1 MNELLKALGPVRRRL
16 RLRRFVQGAGTGFA
30 AGALAA
36 LVLLAVT
43 SFAPLKNR
51 WLIAAACTA
60 GCTLLGGAV

>member
-1 MNELLKALGPVRRRL
+1 MEELLKALRPVRRRL
-16 RLRRFVQGAGTGFA
+16 RLRRFVRGAGTGFA

-43 SFAPLKNR
+43 SFVPLKNR

-60 GCTLLGGAV
+60 VSTSSSR